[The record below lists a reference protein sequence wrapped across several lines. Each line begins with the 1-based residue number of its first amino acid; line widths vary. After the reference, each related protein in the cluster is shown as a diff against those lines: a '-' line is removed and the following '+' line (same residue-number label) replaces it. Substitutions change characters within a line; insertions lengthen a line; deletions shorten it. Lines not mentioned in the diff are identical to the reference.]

1 MAALLL
7 AACGGDQAV
16 VTTAPQA
23 PGAIT
28 TSTTPITADTQTT
41 TSATEATASS
51 TTQDSGLEAAPDFSL
66 LLGDE
71 SIFNLSAELRPVY
84 LVFWAEW

>member
-7 AACGGDQAV
+7 AACGGEQAV
-16 VTTAPQA
+16 PALPQA
-23 PGAIT
+23 
-28 TSTTPITADTQTT
+28 STTTVTSPPAEAGGLPERSEEERADV
-41 TSATEATASS
+41 AEV
-51 TTQDSGLEAAPDFSL
+51 LESAPDFTL
-66 LLGDE
+66 QLGDE